1 MRILVAEDDF
11 VSRKILQVILSPYG
25 ICDIA
30 VDGEEAIQAFK
41 VAFEEG
47 ELYDLV
53 CLDIMMP
60 GADGQEV
67 LKTIRGIEKENG
79 IGGLDGAKV
88 LMVTALN
95 DGDNIMRA
103 FREQCEGYITKP
115 VDKQRLLGQ
124 LRELKLI

>member
-11 VSRKILQVILSPYG
+11 VSRRILQVILSPYG

-30 VDGEEAIQAFK
+30 ADGEEAIQAFK

-67 LKTIRGIEKENG
+67 LKIIRRIEKENC

-95 DGDNIMRA
+95 DGDNIMKA